1 VTRRGVEGLIPHEP
15 PSMLIDEVLASDQ
28 DTIVCSALVAPG
40 NPYASAGKIRSVVCL
55 EYMAQAI
62 AAFSGTRAG
71 GGRKPR
77 IGYLIAA
84 TQLALLADALYEGD
98 SLRIEAR
105 RVWGDTA
112 LGKFNCSVSR
122 AGELLA
128 SASLSVY
135 MPNGALETDVAVAQ
149 ECST

>member
-1 VTRRGVEGLIPHEP
+1 
-15 PSMLIDEVLASDQ
+15 MLIDEVLASDQ
-28 DTIVCSALVAPG
+28 DTITCSARVAPG
-40 NPYASAGKIRSVVCL
+40 NPYASAGKIRGVVCL

-62 AAFSGTRAG
+62 AAFSGSKTGAAR
-71 GGRKPR
+71 RPR

-84 TQLALLADALYEGD
+84 TQLALLAEAIYEGD

-112 LGKFNCSVSR
+112 LGKFDCSVSR
-122 AGELLA
+122 GGELLA

-135 MPNGALETDVAVAQ
+135 MPSEALETGAADP
-149 ECST
+149 EERSP